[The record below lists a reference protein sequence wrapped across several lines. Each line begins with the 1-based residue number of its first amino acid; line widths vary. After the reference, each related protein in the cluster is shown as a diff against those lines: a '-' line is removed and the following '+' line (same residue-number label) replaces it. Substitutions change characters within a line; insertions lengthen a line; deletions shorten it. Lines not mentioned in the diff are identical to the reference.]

1 MFAVSVLGLALGLWG
16 MQGLPSLSAPP
27 AGVSSYPIRYPARV
41 GPAVVASP
49 SELNYIAQ
57 SRPAGS
63 MLEIRSDAGLIRAHL
78 EPALTKIHLGIIFLE
93 GLVLLALSLLVL
105 APRVDRGPI
114 RDLYF
119 CALLYGIATLI
130 HGSYFPRAPSWA
142 HWLIPAIRIS
152 GE

>member
-1 MFAVSVLGLALGLWG
+1 
-16 MQGLPSLSAPP
+16 
-27 AGVSSYPIRYPARV
+27 
-41 GPAVVASP
+41 
-49 SELNYIAQ
+49 
-57 SRPAGS
+57 

-78 EPALTKIHLGIIFLE
+78 EPALTKVHLGIIFLE

-130 HGSYFPRAPSWA
+130 HGAMMTPAAAVDGCCVKASLAAAPARTLTMPPDAEASPGA
-142 HWLIPAIRIS
+142 DAVS
-152 GE
+152 